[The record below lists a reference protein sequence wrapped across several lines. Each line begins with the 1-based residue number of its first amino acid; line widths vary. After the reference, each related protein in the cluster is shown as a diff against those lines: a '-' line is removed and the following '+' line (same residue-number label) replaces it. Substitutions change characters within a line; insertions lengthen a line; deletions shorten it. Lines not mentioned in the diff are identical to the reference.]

1 MRKLKIYLVLLLTF
15 VSNSLLA
22 NPLPS
27 PTTILVMGDSLSA
40 GYGIDVNQG
49 WVRLLEQALAD
60 KHDVRIINASVSGE
74 TSAGGKARLPAL
86 LEEHQPHLVILE
98 LGGNDGLRGQPL
110 KVLEKNLQSMI
121 DASHAQ
127 GATVLLAGMQIPP
140 NYGARYTQAF
150 KALYPAL
157 AEKNNLP
164 LIPFLLEGVGGIPTL
179 MQRDGIHPTAEAQ
192 LLIMKNVLPAVEA
205 LLP

>member
-157 AEKNNLP
+157 AKKNNLP

>member
-40 GYGIDVNQG
+40 SYGIDVNQG